1 MPYKTRAQ
9 KQNAQEKRLVQT
21 SSIDYPQDFIPAPK
35 ETGSTEP
42 IYVSSNTHSQS
53 EVTTIVKDLR
63 KILIV
68 SVAILLAQV
77 ALYLTL

>member
-9 KQNAQEKRLVQT
+9 KQNTQEKRLLQT

-35 ETGSTEP
+35 ETGSAGP
-42 IYVSSNTHSQS
+42 SYVSSSTQLPN

-63 KILIV
+63 KILVV
-68 SVAILLAQV
+68 SAAVLLAQV